1 MYLHVQFINYIQC
14 YFYNRMVSLLVIIYY
29 LAVTCDRHK
38 TVRQITIMA
47 DGETTAG

>member
-1 MYLHVQFINYIQC
+1 
-14 YFYNRMVSLLVIIYY
+14 MVSLLVIIYY